1 MTAIMMT
8 PAFTDHNAIAM
19 MATPTFMVATIT
31 VGFLD
36 DDGFRAGR
44 IGRDRQSDAEGGQSG
59 ESEQG
64 LSHAKFSSGVE
75 QRINAERAPAF
86 QIMF

>member
-64 LSHAKFSSGVE
+64 LAHAKFSSDLNDASTREG
-75 QRINAERAPAF
+75 ALAF